1 MAKSL
6 TVLSHFHQRLRTSN
20 LSLAHLGSA
29 SFSTSKSNKDGN
41 SKQSFPTV
49 ILHAPEV
56 ETTSRSIG
64 QVIFLNSPKS
74 GNVILA
80 SLALADPM
88 LAILAT
94 FGAGASVGTSTFLG
108 LDENKLKNGL
118 LGYNG
123 FLIGCASSV
132 FTSSLPFAVLGTL
145 AGAIATP
152 LVSASLNNMTT
163 VPQWT
168 WSFNFVM
175 LTGLVRSRPLMAET
189 ATEEAIQLTTS
200 FSGVLISPLTGISQI
215 FVVNSPLSGMGIL
228 AAASLYSPG
237 LALHALGGSTV
248 GCLVGLTLGAD
259 VSNVAAGLWGYNS
272 ALTSMAIGTFY
283 NDSVKTRMFSFGAA
297 AGAAVLFDG
306 KPYLS
311 VILINKHITLML
323 ANCL

>member
-41 SKQSFPTV
+41 SKQSFPSV